1 MQVSGA
7 LGGKPRHIVWDWNGT
22 LLDDNHAVVAAV
34 NNVCASFG
42 RAPVTL
48 DEWRAVF
55 SRPIVRCYE
64 RLLGRPLDGDE
75 WARVDALYHVHYRDR
90 LPTCGLAEGVPDLLH
105 DWRDGGRT
113 QSLLSMWFHDELVP
127 LVGRLGLAEL
137 FARVDGLRAHIG
149 GGSKAEHLAEHLAAQ
164 RLAPEDVVLIGD
176 VADDA
181 HAAAHVG
188 ARCVLVSTGMATVE
202 ALAATGA
209 PVVASIPE
217 AIDRIARD
225 RVA

>member
-1 MQVSGA
+1 VTV
-7 LGGKPRHIVWDWNGT
+7 RHIVWDWNGT
-22 LLDDNHAVVAAV
+22 LLSDNDAVVAAV
-34 NNVCASFG
+34 NRVCSSFG
-42 RAPVTL
+42 REPVTL

-55 SRPIVRCYE
+55 TRPIVRCYE
-64 RLLGRPLDGDE
+64 RLLDRTLDADE
-75 WARVDALYHVHYRDR
+75 WARVDTLYHVHYRER
-90 LPTCGLAEGVPDLLH
+90 LPTCQLADGVPDLLH
-105 DWRDGGRT
+105 HWRDGGRT

-137 FARVDGLRAHIG
+137 FARVDGLRADIG

-164 RLAPEDVVLIGD
+164 RLDPEHVVVIGD

-188 ARCVLVSTGMATVE
+188 AHCVLVRTGMGTRE
-202 ALAATGA
+202 ALAATGV
-209 PVVASIPE
+209 PVAASIPE
-217 AIDRIARD
+217 AIDLIAGD